1 MGEEITLFDRR
12 GLAQAALPSAVLD
25 PRTTGEWTGSWFEL
39 QDDSGRPRYRR
50 PMPHPL
56 LLRSEGPEEEG
67 GAPRTV
73 IWAPQRGAF
82 SLVVPDVP
90 EGDVVVFA
98 SPVDRPDVPQPAG
111 EILRVPLRA
120 PTSGSTSERSG

>member
-1 MGEEITLFDRR
+1 VEGEITLVDRR
-12 GLAQAALPSAVLD
+12 GLAQAALPSAALD
-25 PRTTGEWTGSWFEL
+25 PRSPGEWTGAWFEL
-39 QDDSGRPRYRR
+39 QDAAGRPRYRR

-56 LLRSEGPEEEG
+56 LLRSEGPEEG
-67 GAPRTV
+67 WAPRTV

-98 SPVDRPDVPQPAG
+98 GPVDRPDVPAPAG
-111 EILRVPLRA
+111 EILRIPL
-120 PTSGSTSERSG
+120 GSPRPGSADEEED